1 MATPRWLDE
10 REAHLWRAWL
20 RVAHELPR
28 VLEDEINQGSGL
40 SAADYAILIPLSESA
55 DGVLRPRDIGREIWW
70 DRSRLSHQ
78 LTRMEKRGLVVR
90 EECAEDGRGALVRMT
105 PAGRA
110 AIEGAA
116 PDHVEATR
124 RHFFDHLSSRDIDVL
139 TRVFDRVLAH
149 LDQTSNADDENA
161 EAHRSQLADSTR
173 SDTDPTERSTGRKSP
188 SRSTSKLTQTDAAR
202 RRAVRGGG

>member
-28 VLEDEINQGSGL
+28 ALEEEINQGSGL
-40 SAADYAILIPLSESA
+40 SAADYAVLIPLSESA

-78 LTRMEKRGLVVR
+78 LTRMEKRGLVAR

-124 RHFFDHLSSRDIDVL
+124 RYFFDHLSSRDIDVL
-139 TRVFDRVLAH
+139 SRVFDRVLVN
-149 LDQTSNADDENA
+149 LDRASNADDDDE
-161 EAHRSQLADSTR
+161 EAPRSQMADSTG
-173 SDTDPTERSTGRKSP
+173 SDADRAERSSGRRSASRSP
-188 SRSTSKLTQTDAAR
+188 SKRSQTDAAR
-202 RRAVRGGG
+202 RRAVRGAA